1 MYAFLLALSLSASPT
16 LQQARAHA
24 AAKAWEEL
32 YFDWSAVKVDAVPAP
47 DRPPLAGLMLDGAR
61 ALAPTDAVMAWS
73 LAELSCKLHPTPGGL
88 LQLARLARATQQAT
102 AAEEA
107 LRKGVEQFPGD
118 AELLLE
124 LGTQLVQEQ
133 DHKRAVTVLEK
144 VPPKSPRAAEA
155 RALLGKA
162 KAALKEEAAALK
174 EADAL
179 ERRLLTGTPA
189 GTAGGT
195 AAQAGTGA
203 AGSTAPASLSY
214 ESSEGPGGMRV
225 RQNARFRFR
234 YFSAG
239 RDFGQR
245 ADYEGHIQ
253 AAMDE
258 AWGASQRILGA
269 VRKAPLDVILYSR
282 EEFALHQGAA
292 AAQTEAGHYTQGAIR
307 MNDSAAITPK
317 VKATLV
323 HEYVHAV
330 TDELVGNERL
340 PRWFAEGVAE
350 WVEFRYLGGDG
361 APLHVAARIRSAAS
375 QGALPTLEQMTDRPP
390 IHAPDPGAAYGFCA
404 LAVRELSQR
413 GGFPALLRLMEDV
426 RGGTPFDEALQQR
439 FDRTSATLDEEVR
452 RGLGKR

>member
-1 MYAFLLALSLSASPT
+1 MYALLLALSLSAAPT
-16 LQQARAHA
+16 LQQARTHA

-32 YFDWSAVKVDAVPAP
+32 YFDWSAVKVDAVPTA
-47 DRPPLAGLMLDGAR
+47 DRAPLAALMLDGAR
-61 ALAPTDAVMAWS
+61 ALAPTDGVMAWS
-73 LAELSCKLHPTPGGL
+73 LAELSCKLHPTPAGL
-88 LQLARLARATQQAT
+88 LQLARSARATQQAT

-118 AELLLE
+118 ADLLLE

-133 DHKRAVTVLEK
+133 DYKRAVAVLEK
-144 VPPKSPRAAEA
+144 VPAKSPRTAEA
-155 RALLGKA
+155 RALVGKA

-179 ERRLLTGTPA
+179 ERRLLTGAPAPA
-189 GTAGGT
+189 GST
-195 AAQAGTGA
+195 A

-269 VRKAPLDVILYSR
+269 VRQAPLDVILYSR

-292 AAQTEAGHYTQGAIR
+292 AAQTQAGHYTQGAIR

-340 PRWFAEGVAE
+340 PRWFAEGIAE

-361 APLHVAARIRSAAS
+361 APLQVAARIRSAAA
-375 QGALPTLEQMTDRPP
+375 QGGLPTLEQMTDQPP
-390 IHAPDPGAAYGFCA
+390 IHSPDPAAAYGFCA
-404 LAVRELSQR
+404 LAVRELGQR
-413 GGFPALLRLMEDV
+413 GGFPGLLRLMEDV
-426 RGGTPFDEALQQR
+426 RGGTPFEEALQRR
-439 FDRTSATLDEEVR
+439 FDRTPATLDEEVR